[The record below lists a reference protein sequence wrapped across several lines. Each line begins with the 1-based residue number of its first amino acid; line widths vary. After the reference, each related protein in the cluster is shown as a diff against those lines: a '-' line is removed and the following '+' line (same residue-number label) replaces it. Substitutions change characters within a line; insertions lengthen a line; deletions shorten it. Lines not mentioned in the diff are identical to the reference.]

1 MNIYNVSVCE
11 KQGKDEFVVDLFKVQ
26 TESNEDAVNIIKK
39 TFPKYKNKK
48 YIIEVNEIGKDI
60 SKE

>member
-1 MNIYNVSVCE
+1 MNFYCVSVCE

-48 YIIEVNEIGKDI
+48 YIIEVDEIGK
-60 SKE
+60 E